1 VSRVDDAA
9 GAAGGGGA
17 RQSGR
22 RILRRAPD
30 GVRPDVWLMTL
41 FFPAWYAVFGVIICL
56 LTRVTPPPRP
66 DVTAADKVAFF
77 TQHHLTIQIGF
88 TLLLIL
94 LGGAAMTNGLVGY
107 QMKRMSV
114 GSVFAYGYIG
124 GMSVGALPG
133 FLLVTVCFLTAAFRP
148 DRNPALISLLYDL
161 GMLSYNGSLGCFTAA
176 YLVLAVA
183 ILYDKNQIFPKWF
196 AYVSIW
202 QNITEVIATQMFVFA
217 SGPFAWN
224 GSIAFWLAV
233 VVFSV
238 WLGALIVLLRGAAR
252 QEPLTAAALA

>member
-1 VSRVDDAA
+1 MSVLTRGRFSPAT
-9 GAAGGGGA
+9 AGGA
-17 RQSGR
+17 TR
-22 RILRRAPD
+22 
-30 GVRPDVWLMTL
+30 DVWWMTW
-41 FFPAWYAVFGVIICL
+41 FFPAWYAVFGVIICV

-77 TQHHLTIQIGF
+77 NEHHLTIQIGF
-88 TLLLIL
+88 TVLLVL
-94 LGGAAMTNGLVGY
+94 LGGAAMTNGLVAY

-124 GMSVGALPG
+124 AMSVGAVPG

-148 DRNPALISLLYDL
+148 DRDPELISLLYDL
-161 GMLSYNGSLGCFTAA
+161 GMLSYNGSLGCFSAA
-176 YLVLAVA
+176 YLVLAIA
-183 ILYDKNQIFPKWF
+183 ILYDRNNIFPKWF

-202 QNITEVIATQMFVFA
+202 QIITEVIATQMFVFA

-224 GSIAFWLAV
+224 GSIAFWWAV

-238 WLGALIVLLRGAAR
+238 WLGALIMLLRH
-252 QEPLTAAALA
+252 AAAAECAGEPAQD

>member
-1 VSRVDDAA
+1 VSVLAA
-9 GAAGGGGA
+9 PVRTGGN
-17 RQSGR
+17 R
-22 RILRRAPD
+22 D
-30 GVRPDVWLMTL
+30 VRLMTW
-41 FFPAWYAVFGVIICL
+41 FFPAWYAVFGVIICV

-66 DVTAADKVAFF
+66 DVSAADKVAFF
-77 TQHHLTIQIGF
+77 AQHHLTIQIGF
-88 TLLLIL
+88 TVLLIL
-94 LGGAAMTNGLVGY
+94 LGGAAMTNGLVAY

-114 GSVFAYGYIG
+114 GSVFAYGYLG

-148 DRNPALISLLYDL
+148 DRDPELISLLYDL
-161 GMLSYNGSLGCFTAA
+161 GMLSYNGSLGCFSVA
-176 YLVLAVA
+176 YLVLALA
-183 ILYDKNQIFPKWF
+183 ILYDRNDVFPKWF

-202 QNITEVIATQMFVFA
+202 QIITEVIATQMFVFR

-238 WLGALIVLLRGAAR
+238 WLVALIVLLRRAADR
-252 QEPLTAAALA
+252 EEHA